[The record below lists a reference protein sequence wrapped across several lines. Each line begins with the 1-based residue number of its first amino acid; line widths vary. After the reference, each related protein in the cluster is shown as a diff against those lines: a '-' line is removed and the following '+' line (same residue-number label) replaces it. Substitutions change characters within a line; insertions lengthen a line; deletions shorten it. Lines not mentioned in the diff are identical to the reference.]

1 MEGSGKFMITAVGL
15 SSNKGIIMSLLGA
28 TEDLEEPE
36 EDEEGKFEFKKNAFL
51 SWNLEDYF

>member
-1 MEGSGKFMITAVGL
+1 MEGSGQFMITAVGL

-36 EDEEGKFEFKKNAFL
+36 EDEEGKQ
-51 SWNLEDYF
+51 S